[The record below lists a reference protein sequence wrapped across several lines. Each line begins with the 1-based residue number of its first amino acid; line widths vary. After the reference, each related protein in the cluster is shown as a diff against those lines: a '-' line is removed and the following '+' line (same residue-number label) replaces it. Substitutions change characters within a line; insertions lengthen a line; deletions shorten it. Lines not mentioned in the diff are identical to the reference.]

1 MKKGLYK
8 AIRSGVDYTTS
19 VADTRRPVDPLWV
32 LWTHCISHVSIR
44 QADINNT
51 IQITTGVKGRF
62 PEIFYNFWAVWYLGG
77 FLKFAVRVFGG
88 IWYLK
93 QTNTN

>member
-8 AIRSGVDYTTS
+8 AIKSGVYYTTS
-19 VADTRRPVDPLWV
+19 VADTRRPVDPLGV

-51 IQITTGVKGRF
+51 IQITMGVKGGLGK
-62 PEIFYNFWAVWYLGG
+62 IFYDFGAVWYL
-77 FLKFAVRVFGG
+77 FKIFFNKTVV
-88 IWYLK
+88 
-93 QTNTN
+93 